1 MGLQEQ
7 IAEAIMAA
15 FDELGG
21 DPQGAVEQALRQETV
36 EAWIQLE
43 TATIAAAGGAEM
55 LIPGLHALTIPA
67 GITFLLHRMAY
78 ISRGIGALKGAYIVE
93 TAQYSD
99 LRNILTLWG
108 NESYYNMHILDFKAV
123 ALETFT
129 YVLKDEGYATLEKAL
144 ANAADPDRK
153 VDAVIVNTLRVLK
166 TLADEFSGDERAIR
180 MVRVMT
186 DEYTTEELLE
196 ASQRRVA
203 AKRAEPIA
211 KPVNKRIS
219 TRLALRLAGQISARV
234 PAKLIVG
241 FIPLA
246 GAIVNA
252 FFNAQTLLGMADVSR
267 KYYANIF
274 TLADLRDIAGTEP
287 APAAPAEEEAAEEE

>member
-21 DPQGAVEQALRQETV
+21 DPQGAVEAALRHETI
-36 EAWIQLE
+36 EAWIQVE
-43 TATIAAAGGAEM
+43 TATVTLAGGAEM
-55 LIPGLHALTIPA
+55 LIPGLHAITIPA

-108 NESYYNMHILDFKAV
+108 NESYYNMHILDFKAL
-123 ALETFT
+123 ALEAFT
-129 YVLKDEGYATLEKAL
+129 YVLTEEGYATLEKAL
-144 ANAADPDRK
+144 ANATDPARQ
-153 VDAVIVNTLRVLK
+153 VDAVIVNTLKVLK
-166 TLADEFSGDERAIR
+166 TLADEFAGDERAIR

-186 DEYTTEELLE
+186 DEYTTDELLE
-196 ASQRRVA
+196 AAQRRVA
-203 AKRAEPIA
+203 SKPAEAIA
-211 KPVNKRIS
+211 KPVNRRIS

-252 FFNAQTLLGMADVSR
+252 FFNAQTLLGMAEVAR
-267 KYYANIF
+267 KYYANTF
-274 TLADLRDIAGTEP
+274 TLADLQALAGQET
-287 APAAPAEEEAAEEE
+287 APAEEAAEEE